1 MRQPGDVRMALLK
14 AATELTTVARSPT
27 LRELVVRSCVGR
39 EAALNTVKNMR
50 RAGLLVVMRTRKVDY
65 RNKPVAEYAPALLL
79 AANDDAAVAL
89 GAVLILGLDK

>member
-1 MRQPGDVRMALLK
+1 MRNPGESRVAILK
-14 AATELTTVARSPT
+14 AAMDLTTAARSPT

-79 AANDDAAVAL
+79 
-89 GAVLILGLDK
+89 GLDK